1 MLRRSF
7 SLLAPCLGLLAAP
20 AILRAQTPTAPPG
33 APPPA
38 PPGPP
43 HAWLFGAWSGGIFP
57 ATETQGPACF
67 GATTVIFLPDVV
79 MRATSLEVSFRQ
91 RAVETV
97 ALTADGVEFRL
108 VPFGPQARGVPEIGF
123 GCGDNPDV
131 LRVARRGP
139 DEIAFPGCN
148 DFPSPLKRCRT

>member
-1 MLRRSF
+1 MLRRSLP
-7 SLLAPCLGLLAAP
+7 LLGFLAAP
-20 AILRAQTPTAPPG
+20 AILRAQTPAAPPA
-33 APPPA
+33 APA
-38 PPGPP
+38 GPP

-79 MRATSLEVSFRQ
+79 MRASSLDVAFRQ

-108 VPFGPQARGVPEIGF
+108 VPLGAQGQGVPEIGF
-123 GCGDNPDV
+123 GCDGNPDV
-131 LRVARRGP
+131 LRVARRGA
-139 DEIAFPGCN
+139 DEIAFTGCN
-148 DFPSPLKRCRT
+148 EFPSPLKRCRT

>member
-1 MLRRSF
+1 MLRRSLP
-7 SLLAPCLGLLAAP
+7 LLVGFLAAP
-20 AILRAQTPTAPPG
+20 AILRAQPA
-33 APPPA
+33 ASPPA
-38 PPGPP
+38 TPPREGPP

-79 MRATSLEVSFRQ
+79 MRAASLDIAFRQ

-108 VPFGPQARGVPEIGF
+108 VPIGPEGRGVPEIGF
-123 GCGDNPDV
+123 GCNGNPDL
-131 LRVARRGP
+131 LRVTRRGP
-139 DEIAFPGCN
+139 DEIAFTGCN
-148 DFPSPLKRCRT
+148 EFPSPLKRCRT